1 MSESSMGS
9 ADGERV
15 SAPDPKPSEGPRRRG
30 RAPVRRWRRE
40 AVPATASPSPV
51 DDRSVQSER
60 SIRTLITR
68 PLTIGFVATL
78 GVLGALIVGIAL
90 GSITTLLLQIAL
102 AMFIAL
108 GLDPIVRALERRGM
122 KRGSGIAIV
131 FVGYALVAA
140 GFLVF
145 ILPPGVTQIA
155 QFAQNMPHSVE
166 EMIATEWFQSL
177 PVDARFAVTETV
189 RQAAE
194 TLSQP
199 ETIAAIGGGVLAAA
213 AGLFNAISAG
223 FIIVALTLYF
233 LASLTGMKQAL
244 YSLVPARDRGEVAGL
259 TEQVT
264 ASVGASLLGSLTLS
278 ALNGVVVFLLFFFI
292 GLPYAALM
300 ALIAFIIT
308 FIPLFGSL
316 IFLILGTVVALF
328 SSPTQALI
336 FAIGYFIYIQVES
349 YLVSPRV
356 MTKAIAI
363 PPALVLI
370 GAMAGAAMLGVIGVL
385 LALPVIASFLL
396 IIRQVVVPKQNRKV

>member
-1 MSESSMGS
+1 MGS
-9 ADGERV
+9 AKDA
-15 SAPDPKPSEGPRRRG
+15 SAPAGDPKLN
-30 RAPVRRWRRE
+30 E
-40 AVPATASPSPV
+40 ANPATASHVESPSLPP
-51 DDRSVQSER
+51 RRGIFALLE
-60 SIRTLITR
+60 R
-68 PLTIGFVATL
+68 PLTVAFVATL
-78 GVLGALIVGIAL
+78 GVLGALIVAIAL

-122 KRGSGIAIV
+122 KRSRGIAIV

-140 GFLVF
+140 GFLFF
-145 ILPPGVTQIA
+145 ILPPVVTQIA
-155 QFAQNMPHSVE
+155 EFVQNLPHSVE
-166 EMIATEWFQSL
+166 EMIATEWFASL
-177 PVDARFAVTETV
+177 PVDLQFAVTGAV

-194 TLSQP
+194 ILSQP
-199 ETIAAIGGGVLAAA
+199 ETIAAIGGGVLGAA
-213 AGLFNAISAG
+213 AGLFSSISAG

-233 LASLTGMKQAL
+233 LASLTGMKKAL

-264 ASVGASLLGSLTLS
+264 GSVGASLLGSLTLS
-278 ALNGVVVFLLFFFI
+278 ALNGVVVFLLYFFI

-316 IFLILGTVVALF
+316 IFLILGSVVALF

-349 YLVSPRV
+349 YVVSPRV

-370 GAMAGAAMLGVIGVL
+370 GAMAGAAMMGVVGVL
-385 LALPVIASFLL
+385 LALPVIASILL
-396 IIRQVVVPKQNRKV
+396 IIREVVVPKQNLKV

>member
-1 MSESSMGS
+1 MGP
-9 ADGERV
+9 AGGEPPA
-15 SAPDPKPSEGPRRRG
+15 APDPSEATVAADPPPQVEDERLARYPS
-30 RAPVRRWRRE
+30 V
-40 AVPATASPSPV
+40 
-51 DDRSVQSER
+51 
-60 SIRTLITR
+60 RTLLAR
-68 PLTIGFVATL
+68 PLTVGFVATL
-78 GVLGALIVGIAL
+78 GVLGALALGIAL
-90 GSITTLLLQIAL
+90 GSITTLLLQITL

-122 KRGSGIAIV
+122 KRGTGIAIV

-140 GFLVF
+140 GFLFF
-145 ILPPGVTQIA
+145 ILPPVVTQIGE
-155 QFAQNMPHSVE
+155 FIENIPHSVE
-166 EMIATEWFQSL
+166 DLIEAEWFTSL
-177 PVDARFAVTETV
+177 PIDSRLAVTEAL
-189 RQAAE
+189 RQAGD

-213 AGLFNAISAG
+213 AGLFNAITAG

-233 LASLTGMKQAL
+233 LASLDGIKEAF
-244 YSLVPARDRGEVAGL
+244 YSLVPARDRTQVAGL

-278 ALNGVVVFLLFFFI
+278 ALNGAVVFLLYFFL

-308 FIPLFGSL
+308 FIPLFGSV
-316 IFLILGTVVALF
+316 IFLILGSVVALF

-336 FAIGYFIYIQVES
+336 FAIGYFVYIQIES
-349 YLVSPRV
+349 YVVSPRV
-356 MTKAIAI
+356 MTKAISI

-385 LALPVIASFLL
+385 LALPVIASLLL
-396 IIRQVVVPKQNRKV
+396 IIRQVVVPKQNLKV

>member
-1 MSESSMGS
+1 MGS
-9 ADGERV
+9 ADGDRIP
-15 SAPDPKPSEGPRRRG
+15 AAGPKPSEGRPRRG
-30 RAPVRRWRRE
+30 RAPGRRWRRE
-40 AVPATASPSPV
+40 AAPAAATPSQAENQNLAP
-51 DDRSVQSER
+51 QSA
-60 SIRTLITR
+60 IRALLTR
-68 PLTIGFVATL
+68 PLTIGFVAAL
-78 GVLGALIVGIAL
+78 GVLGAAIVGIAL

-102 AMFIAL
+102 ALFIAL

-122 KRGSGIAIV
+122 KRGRGIAIV

-140 GFLVF
+140 AFLFF
-145 ILPPGVTQIA
+145 ILPPVVTQIA
-155 QFAQNMPHSVE
+155 EFVQNVPRSVE
-166 EMIATEWFQSL
+166 EMIATEWFAAL
-177 PVDARFAVTETV
+177 PLDARFTVTETM

-199 ETIAAIGGGVLAAA
+199 ETIAAIGGGVLGAA

-233 LASLTGMKQAL
+233 LASLNGMKQGL
-244 YSLVPARDRGEVAGL
+244 YSLVAARNRPEVASL
-259 TEQVT
+259 TERVT
-264 ASVGASLLGSLTLS
+264 VSVGASLLGSLTLS

-300 ALIAFIIT
+300 AFIAFIIT

-316 IFLILGTVVALF
+316 IFLVLGSVVALF

-336 FAIGYFIYIQVES
+336 FLIGYFIYIQVES
-349 YLVSPRV
+349 YVVSPRV

-370 GAMAGAAMLGVIGVL
+370 GAMAGAAMLGVVGVL
-385 LALPVIASFLL
+385 LALPVIASLLL
-396 IIRQVVVPKQNRKV
+396 IVREVVVPKQDRKV

>member
-1 MSESSMGS
+1 MSDSSMGS
-9 ADGERV
+9 ANG
-15 SAPDPKPSEGPRRRG
+15 AFPPAADPTLN
-30 RAPVRRWRRE
+30 E
-40 AVPATASPSPV
+40 ASNAMVSPSPPEA
-51 DDRSVQSER
+51 QSLPPRRGILALLE
-60 SIRTLITR
+60 R
-68 PLTIGFVATL
+68 PLTVAFVATL
-78 GVLGALIVGIAL
+78 GVLGALIVAIAL

-108 GLDPIVRALERRGM
+108 GLDPIVRALQRRGV
-122 KRGSGIAIV
+122 KRGRGIAIV

-140 GFLVF
+140 AFLFF
-145 ILPPGVTQIA
+145 ILPPVVTQIA
-155 QFAQNMPHSVE
+155 EFVQNLPRSVE
-166 EMIATEWFQSL
+166 EMIATEWFGSL
-177 PVDARFAVTETV
+177 PIDLQFAVTGAV

-199 ETIAAIGGGVLAAA
+199 ETIAAIGGGVLGAA
-213 AGLFNAISAG
+213 AGLFNSISAG

-278 ALNGVVVFLLFFFI
+278 ALNGVVVFLLYFFI

-316 IFLILGTVVALF
+316 IFLILGSVVALF

-349 YLVSPRV
+349 YVVSPRV

-363 PPALVLI
+363 PAALVLI
-370 GAMAGAAMLGVIGVL
+370 GAMAGAAMMGVVGVL
-385 LALPVIASFLL
+385 LALPVIASLLL
-396 IIRQVVVPKQNRKV
+396 IIREVVVPKQDRKV

>member
-1 MSESSMGS
+1 MTVAVVPDAAQSS
-9 ADGERV
+9 ADPPD
-15 SAPDPKPSEGPRRRG
+15 SAARRG
-30 RAPVRRWRRE
+30 ILALLE
-40 AVPATASPSPV
+40 
-51 DDRSVQSER
+51 
-60 SIRTLITR
+60 R
-68 PLTIGFVATL
+68 PLTIAFVATL
-78 GVLGALIVGIAL
+78 GVLGALIVGVAL

-108 GLDPIVRALERRGM
+108 GLDPIVRTLERRGM
-122 KRGSGIAIV
+122 KRGTGIAIV
-131 FVGYALVAA
+131 FGGYALVSAA
-140 GFLVF
+140 FLFFV
-145 ILPPGVTQIA
+145 LPPVITQIA
-155 QFAQNMPHSVE
+155 EFVE
-166 EMIATEWFQSL
+166 HL
-177 PVDARFAVTETV
+177 P
-189 RQAAE
+189 QAADE
-194 TLSQP
+194 MVQSDWFTALPLDLRVAVAGGLATIADTLHQP

-233 LASLTGMKQAL
+233 LASLDGMKQGL
-244 YSLVPARDRGEVAGL
+244 YSLVPSRDRVTVAGL

-278 ALNGVVVFLLFFFI
+278 ALNGVVVFLIYFFL

-316 IFLILGTVVALF
+316 IFLVLGSVVALF

-336 FAIGYFIYIQVES
+336 FLIAYFVYIQVES
-349 YLVSPRV
+349 YVVSPRV
-356 MTKAIAI
+356 MTKAISI

-385 LALPVIASFLL
+385 LALPVIASLLL
-396 IIRQVVVPKQNRKV
+396 IIRQVIVPKQNLKI